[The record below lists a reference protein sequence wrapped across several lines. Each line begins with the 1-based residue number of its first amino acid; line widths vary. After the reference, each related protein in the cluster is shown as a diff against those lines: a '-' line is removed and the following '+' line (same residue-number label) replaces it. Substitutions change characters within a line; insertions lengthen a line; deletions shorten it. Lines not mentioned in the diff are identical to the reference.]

1 MLRNKIRVH
10 LNMRE
15 ALGVPGEMN
24 FKISFGCESVSADVT
39 LVGPFTGVRSKGNKI
54 RFKKI

>member
-24 FKISFGCESVSADVT
+24 FKISFGRESVSADVT
-39 LVGPFTGVRSKGNKI
+39 LVGPFTGVRSKKQNKL
-54 RFKKI
+54 RF

>member
-15 ALGVPGEMN
+15 ALGVTREVN
-24 FKISFGCESVSADVT
+24 FQISFGCESVPADVT
-39 LVGPFTGVRSKGNKI
+39 LVGPFTGVRSK
-54 RFKKI
+54 